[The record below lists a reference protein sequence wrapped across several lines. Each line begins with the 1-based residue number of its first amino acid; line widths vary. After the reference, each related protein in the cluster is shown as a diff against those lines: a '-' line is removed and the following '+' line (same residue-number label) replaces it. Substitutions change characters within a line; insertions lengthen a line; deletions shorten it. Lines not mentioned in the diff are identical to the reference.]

1 MRIIFFIFL
10 IVSTIL
16 IASQRSFKI
25 ISKYQKRHF
34 ELIDKWIFLSMETV
48 TKAETEE
55 REIVYQDD
63 ENIETLSFHRSGS
76 ISYVSL
82 EGGEQKKGRGT
93 WLIKDQYI
101 RIISKSDTIDATY
114 KIEGNI
120 LTLTTSEEE
129 SEDFYGYTSV
139 VQYQKD

>member
-1 MRIIFFIFL
+1 METTTF
-10 IVSTIL
+10 VGNETNTE
-16 IASQRSFKI
+16 I
-25 ISKYQKRHF
+25 ISKAN
-34 ELIDKWIFLSMETV
+34 DN
-48 TKAETEE
+48 TE
-55 REIVYQDD
+55 V
-63 ENIETLSFHRSGS
+63 LSFHRSGS
-76 ISYVSL
+76 MSYISL

>member
-114 KIEGNI
+114 KIEGDI